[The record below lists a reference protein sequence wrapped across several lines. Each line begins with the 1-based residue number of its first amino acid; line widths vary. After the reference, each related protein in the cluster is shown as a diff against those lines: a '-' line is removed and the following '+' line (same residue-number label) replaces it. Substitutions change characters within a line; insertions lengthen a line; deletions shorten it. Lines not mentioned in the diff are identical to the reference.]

1 MGSNEGKE
9 LPVIVRVLDASAS
22 EAART
27 SAVCAKLSSSCADP
41 ILYTDSA
48 SCLQDLADKSTDI
61 LIIDLETIGGDEAL
75 EAYAVRCPKAV
86 IIAVSAKGSVSR
98 AVSAMRAG
106 AHDFLTKPFSLDALA
121 TKISFQ
127 LKQRRP
133 VQPAAVVDFP
143 APHQPEASAERPER
157 LTFSE
162 GSPVDQAGPNRLV
175 GVSVQM
181 REIHDQIARMAP
193 SQAPVFITGESGT
206 GKELCANAI
215 HDLSDRQPNR
225 FVTLNC
231 AAIPRDL
238 IESEIFGYMRGAF
251 TGATENRAGAAEQ
264 ADGGTLFLDEIGEM
278 DLMLQSKLLRFLQTG
293 TFQRL
298 GDTQS
303 RKVDARIICATNRNP
318 VAEISAGRFRED
330 LYYRLHVLPVHLPA
344 LRERRDDILP
354 LAEAFL
360 TRYSGEERRG
370 FKGFDADAETR
381 ILSYSW
387 PGNVRQLENTIRQ
400 IVVMNDGAAVTFD
413 MLPMVIRDQS
423 GRPNAVIDLSRE
435 RSRAS
440 APSRPFGAIEP
451 LWAQERR
458 IIEDALDAF
467 DGNIAM
473 AAAALEISP
482 STIYR
487 KRQSWTARSL

>member
-1 MGSNEGKE
+1 MGSNEGKG

-27 SAVCAKLSSSCADP
+27 SAVCAKIPAECSDP
-41 ILYTDSA
+41 ILYTDSTA
-48 SCLQDLADKSTDI
+48 CLQDLADKTTDI
-61 LIIDLETIGGDEAL
+61 LVVDLETIGNEDAL

-86 IIAVSAKGSVSR
+86 ILAVSAKGSVSR

-121 TKISFQ
+121 SKISFQ
-127 LKQRRP
+127 LQQRRRTLKP
-133 VQPAAVVDFP
+133 ASPQPA
-143 APHQPEASAERPER
+143 EIR
-157 LTFSE
+157 L
-162 GSPVDQAGPNRLV
+162 PD
-175 GVSVQM
+175 VSVSPALPLRQTAPEQEQPAGLGRLIGMSPSM
-181 REIHDQIARMAP
+181 RDIHDQIRRMAP

-206 GKELCANAI
+206 GKELCAAAI
-215 HDLSDRQPNR
+215 HDLSHRRSAR

-238 IESEIFGYMRGAF
+238 IESEIFGYVRGAF
-251 TGATENRAGAAEQ
+251 TGATDNRAGAAEQ

-278 DLMLQSKLLRFLQTG
+278 DLLLQSKLLRFLQTG
-293 TFQRL
+293 MFQRL
-298 GDTQS
+298 GDTET
-303 RKVDARIICATNRNP
+303 RKVDARIICATNRDP
-318 VAEISAGRFRED
+318 LAEISAGRFRED
-330 LYYRLHVLPVHLPA
+330 LYYRLHVLPVHLPP

-360 TRYSGEERRG
+360 TRYSSEERRK
-370 FKGFDADAETR
+370 FRGFDADAETR
-381 ILSYSW
+381 IVSYSW
-387 PGNVRQLENTIRQ
+387 PGNVRQLENTVRQ
-400 IVVMNDGAAVTFD
+400 IVVMNDGAAVTHD
-413 MLPMVIRDQS
+413 MLPMVIRDAS
-423 GRPNAVIDLSRE
+423 ARPNGIIDLSRE
-435 RSRAS
+435 RSRT
-440 APSRPFGAIEP
+440 APASRPFGAIEP

-467 DGNIAM
+467 NGNIAM

-487 KRQSWTARSL
+487 KKQSWMARSV

>member
-1 MGSNEGKE
+1 MGTNEGQA

-27 SAVCAKLSSSCADP
+27 SAVCAKVSSACSDP
-41 ILYTDSA
+41 ILYTDPA
-48 SCLQDLADKSTDI
+48 SCLQDLADKSTHI
-61 LIIDLETIGGDEAL
+61 LIIDLETIGGEDGL

-86 IIAVSAKGSVSR
+86 IIAVSAMGSVSR
-98 AVSAMRAG
+98 AVNAMRAG

-121 TKISFQ
+121 AKISFQ
-127 LKQRRP
+127 LDQRKPSQP
-133 VQPAAVVDFP
+133 VAEP
-143 APHQPEASAERPER
+143 APEPVRPPVPQPVVTVIDAASEPSTALGLERMI
-157 LTFSE
+157 
-162 GSPVDQAGPNRLV
+162 GSSR
-175 GVSVQM
+175 QM
-181 REIHDQIARMAP
+181 RDIHDQIMRMAP

-215 HDLSDRQPNR
+215 HDLSARQPNR

-238 IESEIFGYMRGAF
+238 IESEIFGYVRGAF
-251 TGATENRAGAAEQ
+251 TGAADNRAGAAEQ

-303 RKVDARIICATNRNP
+303 RKVDARIICATNRDP
-318 VAEISAGRFRED
+318 LADITAGRFRED
-330 LYYRLHVLPVHLPA
+330 LYYRLHVLPIHLPP
-344 LRERRDDILP
+344 LRERREDILP
-354 LAEAFL
+354 LAQKFL
-360 TRYSGEERRG
+360 TRFTAEERRN
-370 FKGFDADAETR
+370 FHGFDADAEAVIMT
-381 ILSYSW
+381 YAW

-413 MLPMVIRDQS
+413 MLPMIIRDQS
-423 GRPNAVIDLSRE
+423 ARSPAVIDLSRE
-435 RSRAS
+435 RLRANV
-440 APSRPFGAIEP
+440 APSRPFGSIEP